1 MAPPR
6 VSLLRLRRAK
16 NHKQRART
24 KMKRL
29 LVMTMGSVMAI
40 ALAAGCKDKGGS
52 AGGGGGGDMTVDQ
65 ACDKSVAM
73 MESMAKAIESNKG
86 NCDGMGTAL
95 EKWVADNKP
104 FMEWAKK
111 QEGDAA
117 KKKEFEEKCE
127 PKMKA
132 AMEKAMPAMMGAQEC
147 ASNEKVKAAMAS
159 ME

>member
-1 MAPPR
+1 MATPR

-40 ALAAGCKDKGGS
+40 ALAAGCKDKGGG
-52 AGGGGGGDMTVDQ
+52 AGGGGDMTVDQ

-117 KKKEFEEKCE
+117 KDRKSTRLNSSHLVISY
-127 PKMKA
+127 A
-132 AMEKAMPAMMGAQEC
+132 
-147 ASNEKVKAAMAS
+147 V
-159 ME
+159 

>member
-127 PKMKA
+127 PKVKA
-132 AMEKAMPAMMGAQEC
+132 AMEKVMPAMMGAQEC
-147 ASNEKVKAAMAS
+147 ASNEKVKNAMES
-159 ME
+159 MQ

>member
-1 MAPPR
+1 MATPR

-29 LVMTMGSVMAI
+29 LVTMMGSVMAI
-40 ALAAGCKDKGGS
+40 ALAGGCKDKGGS
-52 AGGGGGGDMTVDQ
+52 GGGGGGGDMTVDQ

-86 NCDGMGTAL
+86 NCDGMGSAL
-95 EKWVADNKP
+95 EKWVADNKG

-111 QEGDAA
+111 QDGDAA

-127 PKMKA
+127 PKVKA

-147 ASNEKVKAAMAS
+147 ASNEKVKAAMES
-159 ME
+159 MQ

>member
-1 MAPPR
+1 MATPR

-40 ALAAGCKDKGGS
+40 ALAAGCKDKGGG
-52 AGGGGGGDMTVDQ
+52 AGGGGDMTVDQ

-127 PKMKA
+127 PKVKA
-132 AMEKAMPAMMGAQEC
+132 AMEKVMPAMMGAQEC
-147 ASNEKVKAAMAS
+147 ASNEKVKAAMES
-159 ME
+159 MQ

>member
-1 MAPPR
+1 MAAPR

-29 LVMTMGSVMAI
+29 LVTMMGSVMAI
-40 ALAAGCKDKGGS
+40 ALAGGCKDKGGS
-52 AGGGGGGDMTVDQ
+52 GGGGGGDMTVDQ

-95 EKWVADNKP
+95 EKWVADNKG

-111 QEGDAA
+111 QDGDAA

-127 PKMKA
+127 PKVKA

-147 ASNEKVKAAMAS
+147 ASNEKVKAAMES
-159 ME
+159 MQ